1 MTLSMPDPSSSWDR
15 TLPKPN
21 GILQNLPAGP
31 FTRRISS
38 LLQHHLVSRNLS
50 QETLES
56 DVGRRRTVPCISYHG
71 RPLSG
76 VDGQPR
82 MVDNLPREPALLP
95 SASLETLT
103 RKRDASHMAEEP
115 YSRPDSPSSASAGE
129 GAKEFCLCQPDPK
142 IPRPRNG
149 MNPLMQTFPCLSSDH
164 CVGAA
169 FILYRQHQQAAVVQQ
184 HPGLPNPEI
193 SKIIGEQWRSLPEKS
208 KSEWKALA
216 EVYKAIILQQRN
228 NELTLTE

>member
-1 MTLSMPDPSSSWDR
+1 MPDPLSSWDR
-15 TLPKPN
+15 ILPKPN
-21 GILQNLPAGP
+21 GILQNLPAGTL
-31 FTRRISS
+31 TRRSSS

-50 QETLES
+50 PETLES
-56 DVGRRRTVPCISYHG
+56 DVGRRSTFPCISYHG
-71 RPLSG
+71 IPLSG
-76 VDGQPR
+76 VDGQTR
-82 MVDNLPREPALLP
+82 IVDNLPREPALLP
-95 SASLETLT
+95 IASQETLT
-103 RKRDASHMAEEP
+103 RKRDAFHMAEESH
-115 YSRPDSPSSASAGE
+115 SRPDSPSSPSTGE

-149 MNPLMQTFPCLSSDH
+149 MDPLMQAFPCLASDH
-164 CVGAA
+164 CVGVA

-216 EVYKAIILQQRN
+216 EVYKVIILQQRN
-228 NELTLTE
+228 NELTWTE